1 MRESEIAH
9 KALENLHKNLGIT
22 GHWEE
27 TTSSQTP
34 DGTIEL
40 IVGNHSLKF
49 HVEIKQEL
57 RNHQLPKLIEQAQ
70 RDGSLMVVAN
80 RIFPKIKEEL
90 RLNKIAHLE
99 TNGNIW
105 INQSG
110 VLLWVDTQKALPEM
124 KEKGNRAFTKT
135 GLKVVFDFLLQENEI
150 NLPYREIAK
159 NADVSLGN
167 VNYVFAGLKE
177 MGFLIKLNKDRYK
190 LINKK
195 ELLDKWVTAYAEKL
209 KPSLRVGTFRFL
221 KAEDFYEWK
230 KLPVQ
235 LGKTCWGSE
244 PAGDLLTNYLRPEQ
258 LTLYTLESRNEL
270 MKNYRLIPDDKGN
283 VQVYK
288 VFWKTIENQG
298 NTAPALLVYTD
309 LMNIDD
315 SRAVETAQ
323 KIYDEYI
330 QPQL

>member
-1 MRESEIAH
+1 MRESEIVH
-9 KALENLHKNLGIT
+9 KALENLHKNLGIM
-22 GHWEE
+22 GHWENNGLR
-27 TTSSQTP
+27 TL

-40 IVGNHSLKF
+40 IVENHSLKF
-49 HVEIKQEL
+49 YVEIKQEL

-110 VLLWVDTQKALPEM
+110 VLLWVDTQKALPEI

-159 NADVSLGN
+159 NANVSLGN

-195 ELLDKWVTAYAEKL
+195 ELLDKWVTAYAERL

-235 LGKTCWGSE
+235 LGKTYWGSE
-244 PAGDLLTNYLRPEQ
+244 AAGDLLTNYLRPEQ
-258 LTLYTLESRNEL
+258 LTLYTLESRSEL

-288 VFWKTIENQG
+288 IFWKTIENQE